1 MLCVHQAINL
11 HYKEQQVIDNLNNH
25 QAKSLKISTLEIRRY
40 QRGNQKIQKGKLD
53 GTNETDNLKNIIKFD
68 GVHQAFHFTQNG

>member
-1 MLCVHQAINL
+1 
-11 HYKEQQVIDNLNNH
+11 VIDNLNNH

-53 GTNETDNLKNIIKFD
+53 GTKEQSGNIEGAIRRYHIGNQKIPED
-68 GVHQAFHFTQNG
+68 